1 MTVTQFIESDTGYR
15 VVTYVTVTVTVT
27 QSCDIK
33 KNIKSSGIDDI
44 I

>member
-15 VVTYVTVTVTVT
+15 VVTYVTVTVT